1 MLDNVRRALSS
12 RCDWRLWAAA
22 AAGLCGCY
30 ALSQSNYLLFHT
42 LVELSTAVVSCAVF
56 IFFWNSRQYLDN
68 GFFLFIAVACL
79 VAGTLDLTHALAF
92 QGVSI
97 LPDMTGNESLQAKIA
112 GRWIASLSFLIA
124 PLFLRRRINLPLT
137 LTVYGAV
144 LVLTLAAIFRWHV
157 FPACYVPGRGMTA
170 FEHVSRGVNGATFL
184 AAAAL
189 LARKRSC
196 LDTGVF
202 PLLFAALMANAAL
215 ELLSA
220 ELSDF
225 HGPLNVLAHLSQLVS
240 LYLVCQAML
249 VVSLRKLC
257 NLAFIDLK
265 SSQEALHKEPV
276 FIAAI
281 LETTGGLVAVMD
293 AEGRLVRFSPGRENV
308 TGYSATELLGRHL
321 WDCLT
326 PPEERD
332 AVEAQFHALCRGGGP
347 SRMEN
352 PVVAKDGTA
361 GSSSGRPPCCATPK
375 GRSSSLPAPATTSPT
390 NGWPNKRQAR
400 LLDDSKGS
408 TGSRKN

>member
-1 MLDNVRRALSS
+1 MSKSERLGATAVGGRNVAFSSTGDELMLDNVRRALSS
-12 RCDWRLWAAA
+12 RCDWRFWAAA

-79 VAGTLDLTHALAF
+79 VAGALDLTHALAF

-170 FEHVSRGVNGATFL
+170 FEHVSRGVNGVTFL

-249 VVSLRKLC
+249 VREPEEAVQPRLHRLEEQPGGTAQRACLYRRDPGNDRRRWWRSWMRKAAWCVSV
-257 NLAFIDLK
+257 
-265 SSQEALHKEPV
+265 P
-276 FIAAI
+276 AAR
-281 LETTGGLVAVMD
+281 T
-293 AEGRLVRFSPGRENV
+293 SP
-308 TGYSATELLGRHL
+308 A
-321 WDCLT
+321 T
-326 PPEERD
+326 PPRNFW
-332 AVEAQFHALCRGGGP
+332 AGT
-347 SRMEN
+347 S
-352 PVVAKDGTA
+352 GTA
-361 GSSSGRPPCCATPK
+361 
-375 GRSSSLPAPATTSPT
+375 
-390 NGWPNKRQAR
+390 
-400 LLDDSKGS
+400 
-408 TGSRKN
+408 